1 METSAMHSASIESIF
16 HLDASG
22 PDDLVLE
29 ALALARR
36 VNDRLKDRT
45 TTAVHRAKKQS
56 ADEDSNHPGELV
68 C

>member
-1 METSAMHSASIESIF
+1 MNSNSTSSAEHGVVSLSSAM
-16 HLDASG
+16 

-45 TTAVHRAKKQS
+45 PQATPRLREVP
-56 ADEDSNHPGELV
+56 ADEESYHPGELV